1 MAEYDIGMLRV
12 FLLVYETGSVT
23 TAAERLFLSQP
34 SVSYTLRKLR
44 AHFSDPLFVRRGTRL
59 EPTPVAEE
67 RYPKLRRL
75 VESMDEVMAPASAF
89 RPETSTR
96 RFRLRMTDV
105 GVSGLLPRI
114 LQRVRAEAPSV
125 VLDVESLNLATVVQD
140 LRSGATDAAIC
151 TTRLDEPD
159 LQRDELFTQAY
170 AGLRPVGHP
179 RIGERPTL
187 PEYEAE
193 EHVTV
198 AISTGH
204 TALDRHVRETGI
216 QRRVALIVPTFAALP
231 ALLERTDLL
240 SYAPTSVANRL
251 VGLGQVET
259 FALPFDVPITEIAL
273 YTVRR
278 ELPSAEFDWFR
289 GALVEALR

>member
-23 TAAERLFLSQP
+23 TTAERLFISQP

-44 AHFSDPLFVRRGTRL
+44 GHFGDPLFVRRGQRL

-75 VESMDEVMAPASAF
+75 VESMDEVMSNSAAF
-89 RPETSTR
+89 RPEKSTR

-114 LQRVRAEAPSV
+114 LQRVRSEAPRM

-151 TTRLDEPD
+151 TTRLDEAD
-159 LQRDELFTQAY
+159 LQRDLLFTQDY

-179 RIGERPTL
+179 RIGDRPTL
-187 PEYEAE
+187 EEYEAE

-198 AISTGH
+198 AVSTGH
-204 TALDRHVRETGI
+204 TALDRRVREAGI
-216 QRRVALIVPTFAALP
+216 QRKVALIVPTFSALP
-231 ALLERTDLL
+231 ALLEGTDLL

-251 VGLGQVET
+251 VGLGKVQT
-259 FALPFDVPITEIAL
+259 FELPFEVPLTEIAL

-289 GALVEALR
+289 GALVSALR